1 MNEEIT
7 PSQNKE
13 LNFVLKVPDLN
24 KDLITP
30 LTDAIMM
37 DIHRRVNLSQQY
49 IGNLDTYF
57 KPPFLQVNFTFHNK
71 NEASVT
77 AGYSILRPLF
87 MLGAIMDKLAPP
99 QIEEFLQQ
107 IHQWHNQHPTE
118 LLMPYDQV
126 DIKIPLP
133 KDCGN
138 DHQEL
143 KKLFNT
149 PLEILERYIKLYSN
163 APYYHIDTEVTEKDG
178 ITYFNVYI
186 GNFLNAVGLDKISTK
201 GLTDTTVQAIN
212 LLAESQ
218 LPVVER
224 IMYDQAVAQAM
235 IDPEDPNPEE
245 TVKAIMKNYYG
256 AKFMQEEKQPT
267 TFTTTTIPSNVDEVY
282 RLKFDEKYP
291 IPKPNTFIHNV
302 LPEVLRTYLRRKC
315 IQLNYLIHDLEI
327 NISENE
333 LQLSFEYAKKDGTQF
348 NRLAPAFGHVMNS
361 SWDPLS
367 LKLFFEVLNKQI
379 PLTANDF
386 IFSIHQYFEGNP
398 TQHEFPLKYLKFEV
412 NSALQDDTEENILKA
427 NHDHYFEA
435 LNKIT
440 RYLNKYCQSPF
451 YRTVTSVRNKD
462 DKSKIESKFEV
473 SIYSFLNALDL
484 EMIQQQEY
492 VKSALLVP
500 SVELEFNE

>member
-13 LNFVLKVPDLN
+13 LNFVLKIPELSN
-24 KDLITP
+24 DLITP
-30 LTDAIMM
+30 LTNEIMM
-37 DIHRRVNLSQQY
+37 DIHRRINLSRQFLGENE
-49 IGNLDTYF
+49 IYF
-57 KPPFLQVNFTFHNK
+57 KPPFLHVNLTFQNK

-87 MLGAIMDKLAPP
+87 MLGAIMDKLTLP
-99 QIEEFLQQ
+99 QIEEFIQQ

-126 DIKIPLP
+126 DIEIPLP
-133 KDCGN
+133 KDCSN

-163 APYYHIDTEVTEKDG
+163 APYYNIDTEVTEKDG
-178 ITYFNVYI
+178 ITYFNIYI

-201 GLTDTTVQAIN
+201 GLTDTTVQAIS

-218 LPVVER
+218 LPIVER
-224 IMYDQAVAQAM
+224 IMYDQAVAQAL

-256 AKFMQEEKQPT
+256 AKFMQEEKQPAAT
-267 TFTTTTIPSNVDEVY
+267 TATTIPSDVDEVY

-291 IPKPNTFIHNV
+291 IPKPNVIIHNV

-315 IQLNYLIHDLEI
+315 VQLNYLIHDLEI
-327 NISENE
+327 NISETE
-333 LQLSFEYAKKDGTQF
+333 LQLSFEYAKKDGTKF
-348 NRLAPAFGHVMNS
+348 NRLAPAFSDVMNS

-367 LKLFFEVLNKQI
+367 LKFFFEVLNKQL
-379 PLTANDF
+379 PLTGNDF

-398 TQHEFPLKYLKFEV
+398 TQHEFPMQYLKFEV
-412 NSALQDDTEENILKA
+412 NSALQDDTKENILKA
-427 NHDHYFEA
+427 NQDHYFEA
-435 LNKIT
+435 LGKISN
-440 RYLNKYCQSPF
+440 YINQYCKSPF
-451 YRTVTSVRNKD
+451 YCTVTSTYSKD
-462 DKSKIESKFEV
+462 DKTKFEV

-500 SVELEFNE
+500 SIELEFDQ

>member
-13 LNFVLKVPDLN
+13 LNFVLKLPDLN
-24 KDLITP
+24 EDLITP

-37 DIHRRVNLSQQY
+37 DIHRRTNLSQLY
-49 IGNLDTYF
+49 LGGSETHF
-57 KPPFLQVNFTFHNK
+57 KPPFLHVDLIFQNG
-71 NEASVT
+71 NESTVQ

-87 MLGAIMDKLAPP
+87 MLGAIMGKLTSF
-99 QIEEFLQQ
+99 QVEKFLQQ
-107 IHQWHNQHPTE
+107 IHHWHEDHPTE

-126 DIKIPLP
+126 DIKIPLL

-149 PLEILERYIKLYSN
+149 PLEILERYIKLYST

-178 ITYFNVYI
+178 ITYFNIYI
-186 GNFLNAVGLDKISTK
+186 GNFLNAVGLDKISNK
-201 GLTDTTVQAIN
+201 GLIEVTTQTIK

-218 LPVVER
+218 LPIVEH
-224 IMYDQAVAQAM
+224 IMYDQAVAQAL

-267 TFTTTTIPSNVDEVY
+267 TQSSEDDSVY
-282 RLKFDEKYP
+282 CLKFDEKYP
-291 IPKPNTFIHNV
+291 IPKPNVIIHNL
-302 LPEVLRTYLRRKC
+302 LPELLRTYLRRKC
-315 IQLNYLIHDLEI
+315 DQSNYLIHDLEI
-327 NISENE
+327 NISETE
-333 LQLSFEYAKKDGTQF
+333 LQLSFDYQKKDGTKF
-348 NRLAPAFGHVMNS
+348 NRLARAFGDVMNS
-361 SWDPLS
+361 SWNPLS

-386 IFSIHQYFEGNP
+386 IFSIYQYFEGNP
-398 TQHEFPLKYLKFEV
+398 TQHEFPIKYLKFEV
-412 NSALQDDTEENILKA
+412 NSALQDDTKENILKA
-427 NHDHYFEA
+427 NQDHYFEA
-435 LNKIT
+435 LGKISN
-440 RYLNKYCQSPF
+440 YINQSCQSPF
-451 YRTVTSVRNKD
+451 YLLDTSVRNKD

-473 SIYSFLNALDL
+473 GIYSFLNALDL

-500 SVELEFNE
+500 SIELEFDQN

>member
-7 PSQNKE
+7 SSQNKE
-13 LNFVLKVPDLN
+13 LNFVLKLPDLN

-37 DIHRRVNLSQQY
+37 DIHRRTNLSQLY
-49 IGNLDTYF
+49 LGATETYF
-57 KPPFLQVNFTFHNK
+57 KPPFLHVNLMFRNGDPSTVKAAF
-71 NEASVT
+71 SV
-77 AGYSILRPLF
+77 LRPLYI
-87 MLGAIMDKLAPP
+87 LNAIIDKLTSSQA
-99 QIEEFLQQ
+99 EKFLEQ
-107 IHQWHNQHPTE
+107 IHQWHEQHPTK
-118 LLMPYDQV
+118 LLMPYDRFR
-126 DIKIPLP
+126 IEILLP
-133 KDCGN
+133 KECDK
-138 DHQEL
+138 DYQSL
-143 KKLFNT
+143 KTLFKT
-149 PLEILERYIKLYSN
+149 PLDILEKSILNHSTS
-163 APYYHIDTEVTEKDG
+163 PYYHIETEVVEKDG
-178 ITYFNVYI
+178 IHLFSIYI
-186 GNFLNAVGLDKISTK
+186 GSFLGSVDFGRLSNKRLFDDV
-201 GLTDTTVQAIN
+201 VQTIKY
-212 LLAESQ
+212 LATSQ
-218 LPVVER
+218 GSLEEKV
-224 IMYDQAVAQAM
+224 MFNHAVAK
-235 IDPEDPNPEE
+235 ITLDEEDPDPEE

-267 TFTTTTIPSNVDEVY
+267 TQSSEDDGVY

-291 IPKPNTFIHNV
+291 IPKPNVIIHNL
-302 LPEVLRTYLRRKC
+302 LPELLRTYLRRKC
-315 IQLNYLIHDLEI
+315 DQSNYLIHDLEI
-327 NISENE
+327 NISETE

-348 NRLAPAFGHVMNS
+348 NRLAPAFGDVMNS

-367 LKLFFEVLNKQI
+367 LKLFFKVLNKQL
-379 PLTANDF
+379 PLMVNDF

-398 TQHEFPLKYLKFEV
+398 TQHKFPIKYLKFEV

-435 LNKIT
+435 LNKVI
-440 RYLNKYCQSPF
+440 RYLNKHCQSPF

-492 VKSALLVP
+492 VKSVLLVP

>member
-13 LNFVLKVPDLN
+13 LNFVLKLPDLN

-37 DIHRRVNLSQQY
+37 DIHRRTNLSQLY
-49 IGNLDTYF
+49 LGVSETHF
-57 KPPFLQVNFTFHNK
+57 KSPFLHVNLMFQNGDESTV
-71 NEASVT
+71 EA
-77 AGYSILRPLF
+77 AYGILRPLY
-87 MLGAIMDKLAPP
+87 MLAAIMSKMTSF
-99 QIEEFLQQ
+99 QVERFLQR
-107 IHQWHNQHPTE
+107 IHHWHVDHPTE
-118 LLMPYDQV
+118 LLMPYDQI
-126 DIKIPLP
+126 DIKIPLL
-133 KDCGN
+133 KECDN

-149 PLEILERYIKLYSN
+149 PLEILEKYIKLYSN

-178 ITYFNVYI
+178 IAYFNIYI
-186 GNFLNAVGLDKISTK
+186 GNFLNAVGLSEISNK
-201 GLTDTTVQAIN
+201 GLIEVTTQTIK

-218 LPVVER
+218 LPIVER
-224 IMYDQAVAQAM
+224 IMYDQAVAQAL

-267 TFTTTTIPSNVDEVY
+267 TKPSEDDGVY

-291 IPKPNTFIHNV
+291 IPKPNVIIHNI
-302 LPEVLRTYLRRKC
+302 LPELLRTYLRRKA
-315 IQLNYLIHDLEI
+315 IQLNYLISDLEI
-327 NISENE
+327 NISETE
-333 LQLSFEYAKKDGTQF
+333 LQLSFEYQKKDGSKF
-348 NRLAPAFGHVMNS
+348 NRLAPAFGEVMNS

-379 PLTANDF
+379 PLTGNDF

-398 TQHEFPLKYLKFEV
+398 TQHEFPIKYLKFEV

-435 LNKIT
+435 LNKII
-440 RYLNKYCQSPF
+440 RYLNHYCQSPF

-500 SVELEFNE
+500 SLELEFNQ

>member
-13 LNFVLKVPDLN
+13 LNFVLKLPDLN
-24 KDLITP
+24 EDLITP

-37 DIHRRVNLSQQY
+37 DIHRRTNLSQLY
-49 IGNLDTYF
+49 LGASETHF
-57 KPPFLQVNFTFHNK
+57 KPPFLHVDLIFQNG
-71 NEASVT
+71 NESTVK

-87 MLGAIMDKLAPP
+87 MLSAIMSKLTSF
-99 QIEEFLQQ
+99 QVEKFLQR
-107 IHQWHNQHPTE
+107 IHQWHEDHPTE

-133 KDCGN
+133 KDCSD

-163 APYYHIDTEVTEKDG
+163 SPYYHIDTEVTEKDG
-178 ITYFNVYI
+178 ISYFNIYI
-186 GNFLNAVGLDKISTK
+186 GNFLNAVGLREISNK
-201 GLTDTTVQAIN
+201 GLIETTTQTIK

-218 LPVVER
+218 LPIVER
-224 IMYDQAVAQAM
+224 IMYDQAVAQAL

-267 TFTTTTIPSNVDEVY
+267 TKPSEDDGVY

-291 IPKPNTFIHNV
+291 IPKPNVITHNI
-302 LPEVLRTYLRRKC
+302 LPEILRTYLRRKC

-327 NISENE
+327 NISETE
-333 LQLSFEYAKKDGTQF
+333 LQLSFEYAKKDGTKF
-348 NRLAPAFGHVMNS
+348 NRLAPAFGEVMNS
-361 SWDPLS
+361 SWNPLS

-398 TQHEFPLKYLKFEV
+398 TQHEFPMKYLKFEV

-427 NHDHYFEA
+427 NQDHYFEA
-435 LNKIT
+435 LGKISN
-440 RYLNKYCQSPF
+440 YINQYCKSPF
-451 YRTVTSVRNKD
+451 YLLNTSVWNTGDR
-462 DKSKIESKFEV
+462 SEIESKFEV

-500 SVELEFNE
+500 SIELEFNE

>member
-7 PSQNKE
+7 PSQNKG
-13 LNFVLKVPDLN
+13 LNFVLKLPDLN

-30 LTDAIMM
+30 LTNEIMM
-37 DIHRRVNLSQQY
+37 DIHRRTNLSRQFLGENE
-49 IGNLDTYF
+49 IYF
-57 KPPFLQVNFTFHNK
+57 KPPFLHVNLTFQNG
-71 NEASVT
+71 NESTVQAS
-77 AGYSILRPLF
+77 YSILRPLF
-87 MLGAIMDKLAPP
+87 MFSAIMDKLTSP
-99 QIEEFLQQ
+99 QIEKFLQQ
-107 IHQWHNQHPTE
+107 IHQWHVQHPTE

-126 DIKIPLP
+126 DIKIPLT
-133 KDCGN
+133 KDCSN

-149 PLEILERYIKLYSN
+149 PLEILERYIKLYST

-178 ITYFNVYI
+178 ITYFNIYI
-186 GNFLNAVGLDKISTK
+186 GNFLNAVGLDKISNKELIDATSQTIK
-201 GLTDTTVQAIN
+201 

-218 LPVVER
+218 LPIVEH
-224 IMYDQAVAQAM
+224 IMYDQAVAQAL

-267 TFTTTTIPSNVDEVY
+267 TKSSEDDGVY

-291 IPKPNTFIHNV
+291 IPKPNVIIHNI
-302 LPEVLRTYLRRKC
+302 LPEILRTYLRRKC
-315 IQLNYLIHDLEI
+315 DQSNYLIHDLEI
-327 NISENE
+327 NISETE

-348 NRLAPAFGHVMNS
+348 NRLAPAFGDVMNS

-398 TQHEFPLKYLKFEV
+398 TQHEFPIKYLKFEV

-435 LNKIT
+435 LNKVI
-440 RYLNKYCQSPF
+440 RYLNHYCQSPF

-462 DKSKIESKFEV
+462 DRSKIESKFEV

-500 SVELEFNE
+500 SLELEFNQ

>member
-7 PSQNKE
+7 PSQNKG
-13 LNFVLKVPDLN
+13 LNFVLKLPDLN

-37 DIHRRVNLSQQY
+37 DIHRRTNLSQLY
-49 IGNLDTYF
+49 LGASETHF
-57 KPPFLQVNFTFHNK
+57 KPPFLHVDLIFQNG
-71 NEASVT
+71 NESTVQ
-77 AGYSILRPLF
+77 AGYSILRPLS
-87 MLGAIMDKLAPP
+87 MLGAIMDKLTSP
-99 QIEEFLQQ
+99 QVEKFLDQ
-107 IHQWHNQHPTE
+107 IHQWHKDHPTE

-126 DIKIPLP
+126 DIEIPLP
-133 KDCGN
+133 KDCSN

-163 APYYHIDTEVTEKDG
+163 APYYNIDAEVTEKDG
-178 ITYFNVYI
+178 ITYFNIYI

-201 GLTDTTVQAIN
+201 RLTDTTVQAIN

-267 TFTTTTIPSNVDEVY
+267 TFTTTTIPSDVDEVY
-282 RLKFDEKYP
+282 CLKFDEKYP
-291 IPKPNTFIHNV
+291 IPKPNIIIHNI
-302 LPEVLRTYLRRKC
+302 LPEILRTYLRRKC

-327 NISENE
+327 NISETE
-333 LQLSFEYAKKDGTQF
+333 LQLNFDYQKKDGTKF
-348 NRLAPAFGHVMNS
+348 NRLAPAFSDVMNS
-361 SWDPLS
+361 SWNPLS

-398 TQHEFPLKYLKFEV
+398 TQHEFPIKYLKFEV
-412 NSALQDDTEENILKA
+412 NSALHDDTKENILKA
-427 NHDHYFEA
+427 NQDHYFEA
-435 LNKIT
+435 LGKISN
-440 RYLNKYCQSPF
+440 YINQYCKSPF
-451 YRTVTSVRNKD
+451 YLLDTSVRNKD

-500 SVELEFNE
+500 SIELEFDQ